1 MRLFIRPND
10 ILMFRDGKPFAG
22 GDDHFARGTFPP
34 PPSTIYGALRSHIL
48 STAWPEFNKYASG
61 DASIHEHET
70 VKKEIGSPE
79 RNGSLTIRQFTL
91 AKKDEAAIQHFF
103 SMPKDI
109 VKQKGSDN
117 STLYILKPEST
128 VTHRIK
134 TDLPDNLLHL
144 WYPEEKALESVT
156 GFLSDAAMLKYLG
169 GEMPEMWT
177 EPQKLYET
185 EERTGIRKSKT
196 SRSVEIGGLY
206 SVEYYR
212 LNDGV
217 GFVVEVDGT
226 ELLPSSGL
234 LRLGGDH
241 RSANYTEISWNEIP
255 AESIKEKIAQ
265 HRRFKIVL
273 TSPAIFKNGWLP
285 GGIDNRKF
293 EGTLNSI
300 PVKLTGACVGK
311 PVGLGG
317 FDLVKRMPKVMK
329 RAVPAGSIYYFE
341 LKNNNIDE
349 LFKQVWLKSI
359 SDEKAREGFGISLI
373 GGY

>member
-22 GDDHFARGTFPP
+22 GDDHFARGVFPP

-61 DASIHEHET
+61 DASGTI
-70 VKKEIGSPE
+70 KKEIGSPE
-79 RNGSLTIRQFTL
+79 KNGSLTIRQFTL
-91 AKKDEAAIQHFF
+91 AKKTRFGVQQFF
-103 SMPKDI
+103 PIPKD
-109 VKQKGSDN
+109 VVRQKGVDN
-117 STLYILKPEST
+117 STLNILKPEST
-128 VTHRIK
+128 VTNKIK
-134 TDLPDNLLHL
+134 TDLPSNLFHL
-144 WYPEEKALESVT
+144 WYPKEEALESVT
-156 GFLSDAAMLKYLG
+156 GFLFDAAMLKYLQ
-169 GEMPEMWT
+169 GETPDIYT

-196 SRSVEIGGLY
+196 SRSVETGGLY

-212 LNDGV
+212 LNEGV

-226 ELLPSSGL
+226 ELLPNAGL

-241 RSANYTEISWNEIP
+241 RSANYTEISWSYIP
-255 AESIKEKIAQ
+255 AETIKEKIAQ
-265 HRRFKIVL
+265 QKRFKIVL
-273 TSPAIFKNGWLP
+273 TTPAIFKNGWFP
-285 GGIDNRKF
+285 EAVDKKTF
-293 EGTLNSI
+293 EGNLNSI
-300 PVKLTGACVGK
+300 PVKLIGACVGK
-311 PVGLGG
+311 PVGVGG
-317 FDLVKRMPKVMK
+317 FDLVKRMPKIMK

-359 SDEKAREGFGISLI
+359 SDKKAQEGFGVSLI